1 MCKTTSTNHY
11 VNRPPP
17 PPSKKNKNVPVLRN
31 SAHVILSRCDWLW
44 LVSSSRTVQWG
55 GAVVCVRLVRRYIS
69 AAMRD
74 EEEKSLKTN
83 QRRVNVRVRERTH
96 RCHRCLLSFEGL
108 SGLSSG
114 SEWGR
119 RRPSSLT
126 PQAPGRLRAEGMLR
140 TPERGGWLMFFG
152 GAGGIIRPHHDTV
165 RLISVQQQNVLIPSE
180 PVRKIFKNTHERSGD
195 EKRKL
200 PGTACITVVN
210 LQSVCVFCLFCCLF
224 LWSFQCKTCVIF
236 FFFRCN
242 HSFIVL
248 SEQISFSVFYS
259 HPALWRASV

>member
-1 MCKTTSTNHY
+1 MWTVYPHQAQK
-11 VNRPPP
+11 NR
-17 PPSKKNKNVPVLRN
+17 SVLRN
-31 SAHVILSRCDWLW
+31 SAHVILSRCDWLR
-44 LVSSSRTVQWG
+44 LVSSSRTGQWG

-74 EEEKSLKTN
+74 EEEKSRKTN

-96 RCHRCLLSFEGL
+96 RCHRCLLSSERL

-126 PQAPGRLRAEGMLR
+126 PQAPGRLRTEGMLR

-165 RLISVQQQNVLIPSE
+165 RLISVQQQ
-180 PVRKIFKNTHERSGD
+180 
-195 EKRKL
+195 
-200 PGTACITVVN
+200 
-210 LQSVCVFCLFCCLF
+210 
-224 LWSFQCKTCVIF
+224 SF
-236 FFFRCN
+236 
-242 HSFIVL
+242 VL
-248 SEQISFSVFYS
+248 S
-259 HPALWRASV
+259 